1 MHSAVLPQ
9 YSICL
14 SVSVCL
20 FVCLC
25 LSVTHFRYWYR
36 AHIGWNSSKII
47 SRPNSLRLCA
57 GWLQHGRSGAT
68 GTPQNYGRIEV
79 GSGAHKSCHTSE
91 MAQDRDGGYY
101 YGLIGSR
108 IRAFDWHQNQSPRM
122 TLNGRNV
129 TLAEINNISP
139 SLNSFRIKIRAKYKL
154 VAVSVNKIRV
164 NSLYIERIARS
175 SLRQHGS
182 CLVS

>member
-1 MHSAVLPQ
+1 
-9 YSICL
+9 
-14 SVSVCL
+14 
-20 FVCLC
+20 
-25 LSVTHFRYWYR
+25 
-36 AHIGWNSSKII
+36 
-47 SRPNSLRLCA
+47 
-57 GWLQHGRSGAT
+57 
-68 GTPQNYGRIEV
+68 
-79 GSGAHKSCHTSE
+79 
-91 MAQDRDGGYY
+91 
-101 YGLIGSR
+101 
-108 IRAFDWHQNQSPRM
+108 M

-182 CLVS
+182 CLVSCLNSDNNIVKFTSTYSIYFARMYSLLGRNAQFCCSRYNELLSQLQEISKTCIWRHVTSCYSQDVRDRANVISELLSVNSCCMELSILSDVEMDLCVFFLYFSFFIFNNLFMCTIVRISL